1 LDPWIDVNPPSA
13 KPLRVISLYG
23 VAVGDGAAEAD
34 AAGEGAAEPAGEGD
48 FAAGLALGAGCAKAA
63 TDPKRETAHAKIAAE
78 IKLRLGKEP
87 PKTKVQTIEAT
98 PSPLQIG
105 RTRRRRD
112 V

>member
-1 LDPWIDVNPPSA
+1 
-13 KPLRVISLYG
+13 LYG
-23 VAVGDGAAEAD
+23 VAVGVGAAEAD
-34 AAGEGAAEPAGEGD
+34 AAGEGAADPAGVGD

-63 TDPKRETAHAKIAAE
+63 TDAQRQAAHAKIAAAIE
-78 IKLRLGKEP
+78 LRLGKEP
-87 PKTKVQTIEAT
+87 PKNPVQTMDAT